1 MATNSAAWTPRG
13 YDRLMQSPTAIS
25 RLKATDV
32 RFGQL
37 TEDQLDLL
45 VELDVFSMLD
55 PEFRRSPAFRKIL
68 AKDARLVVFRDGEII
83 IREGDWG
90 NTAYFV
96 FSGTA
101 RVELEPPG
109 TLSPESLGRRTLK
122 KKGLFNAVAQL
133 WRNRL
138 VPEYRNIA
146 QYEAAKATTAR
157 GTGEDTR
164 IYLQDMP
171 VVLAK
176 HRTAVLHTGM
186 LFGEL
191 AALGRTAR
199 SATVF
204 ATGDVELLEIRWQGL
219 RDVMRKDKG
228 FRAKVDET
236 FRQNAL
242 REFLAGSHLFD
253 GIAERSTA
261 MDEILAGAHLETVG
275 EYDKVGT
282 LREAVDEGTRQNL
295 SGEPLIAHEGDHP
308 NGIVMVRTGL
318 ARVSHK
324 YHHGHRTVGYLSP
337 GQVYGFEEI
346 EEGFRSGKPVPLQR
360 SLRAIGF
367 MCYVLIPT
375 PLVEK
380 HLLSQSPEKSPPRKK
395 QKKSPPPPRPKLE
408 AHRISQAFVEFLVQ
422 ERFVNGTETMLIDL
436 DRCTRCDDCVRACA
450 AAHDNN
456 PRFVRQG
463 PISDRIMVANACMHC
478 QDPVCMIE
486 CPTGA
491 ISRHA
496 DEGVVVIN
504 DLTCIG
510 CGACAKNCPYD
521 AIRMVEIRHQD
532 GSFILDENTRMP
544 IPKATKCDLCVDQMG
559 GPACQ
564 RACPH
569 DALIRMDM
577 RDVELLSDWRN
588 R

>member
-1 MATNSAAWTPRG
+1 
-13 YDRLMQSPTAIS
+13 MQSPTAIS

-45 VELDVFSMLD
+45 VGLDVFSMLD
-55 PEFRRSPAFRKIL
+55 PDFRRSPAFRKIL

-96 FSGTA
+96 FSGAA

-109 TLSPESLGRRTLK
+109 TLPPESLGRRTLK
-122 KKGLFNAVAQL
+122 KKGPFSAVAQL
-133 WRNRL
+133 WRNRR
-138 VPEYRNIA
+138 VPEYRDVGR
-146 QYEAAKATTAR
+146 YAASKTAATR
-157 GTGEDTR
+157 GSGEDTR
-164 IYLQDMP
+164 MYLQDMP
-171 VVLAK
+171 LVLEK
-176 HRTAVLHTGM
+176 HRTAVLRTGS

-191 AALGRTAR
+191 AALGRSAR

-204 ATGDVELLEIRWQGL
+204 ATGDVELLEMRWQGL
-219 RDVMRKDKG
+219 RDLMRKDKG
-228 FRAKVDET
+228 FRAKVDAT

-242 REFLAGSHLFD
+242 REFLAGSPLFD
-253 GIAERSTA
+253 GIQERSTA
-261 MDEILAGAHLETVG
+261 MEEILAGAALETVG

-282 LREAVDEGTRQNL
+282 LRELVDEGTRHNL
-295 SGEPLIAHEGDHP
+295 AGEPVIAAEGDHP
-308 NGIVMVRTGL
+308 NGIIMVRTGL
-318 ARVSHK
+318 ARVSHT

-346 EEGFRSGKPVPLQR
+346 EEGFRTGKPVPLRR

-380 HLLSQSPEKSPPRKK
+380 HLLSQSPTK
-395 QKKSPPPPRPKLE
+395 PPPPRKRQRNEQPVPLPKLD
-408 AHRISQAFVEFLVQ
+408 AHRISQEFVEFLVQ

-450 AAHDNN
+450 VAHDNN

-510 CGACAKNCPYD
+510 CGSCAKNCPYD
-521 AIRMVEIRHQD
+521 AIRMVEIRHRD
-532 GSFILDENTRMP
+532 GTYILDQKTRMP
-544 IPKATKCDLCVDQMG
+544 IPKATKCDLCVDQLG

-577 RDVELLSDWRN
+577 RDVQHLSDWRN